1 MSSTWIQSYRG
12 TCRISLYFLQ
22 WPNFHKSWWNI
33 WKFGTKS
40 SKIFSNGSDMVPTDR
55 SGSPLLM
62 GLDISKRNM
71 FFSRKEILRTHSIG
85 WELWS
90 KPYCIKRLEIGF
102 KNSVQ
107 WTDIRKKFEK
117 WGKCWEQLGLPWG
130 GWISPQEGVSVQRS
144 SATCTTVKRSAR
156 HWNTG
161 YNQHCTIRPSG
172 TVYTMQHNNGPN
184 GRARAQHKLC
194 NAVPRLCKPTPREK
208 LWIRRL
214 GQLSSK
220 SSAQIVVPN
229 MCRLIPSWSVSLHLP
244 RNLPNL
250 PPHCYSFS
258 QMPPL

>member
-1 MSSTWIQSYRG
+1 MSSTQIQSYQG

-40 SKIFSNGSDMVPTDR
+40 SQIFSNGSDMVPTDR

-130 GWISPQEGVSVQRS
+130 GWISPQEGVSVQRT
-144 SATCTTVKRSAR
+144 SATQWNTVQHNEMQCDTVKHGVQATI
-156 HWNTG
+156 NT
-161 YNQHCTIRPSG
+161 
-172 TVYTMQHNNGPN
+172 
-184 GRARAQHKLC
+184 AQ
-194 NAVPRLCKPTPREK
+194 NAHQYRVHYDAT
-208 LWIRRL
+208 
-214 GQLSSK
+214 Q
-220 SSAQIVVPN
+220 
-229 MCRLIPSWSVSLHLP
+229 
-244 RNLPNL
+244 
-250 PPHCYSFS
+250 
-258 QMPPL
+258 

>member
-1 MSSTWIQSYRG
+1 MSSTQIQSYQG

-40 SKIFSNGSDMVPTDR
+40 SQIFSNGSDMVPTDR

-130 GWISPQEGVSVQRS
+130 GWISPQEGVSIQRS
-144 SATCTTVKRSAR
+144 SATQ
-156 HWNTG
+156 WNTVRHSETQC
-161 YNQHCTIRPSG
+161 NTVQHTATQGNTVQYSG
-172 TVYTMQHNNGPN
+172 TQCNAVRHSETPGTSNTAQNAQQNNTTQHSNGPN
-184 GRARAQHKLC
+184 SKREHNTSYVTQCLGYVNQHPGK
-194 NAVPRLCKPTPREK
+194 NSESGV
-208 LWIRRL
+208 L
-214 GQLSSK
+214 GNCPQNPQPK
-220 SSAQIVVPN
+220 
-229 MCRLIPSWSVSLHLP
+229 
-244 RNLPNL
+244 
-250 PPHCYSFS
+250 
-258 QMPPL
+258 